1 MGKKAGVID
10 RMRNLL
16 RMNINAALDDAENPT
31 KALNLIVED
40 MRSEIH
46 DAKKQVAE
54 AIAQEK
60 LVKRQVE
67 DAEKTAAAWQE
78 RAETAIKSG
87 DDGLA
92 REALTEKAKA
102 QAQVD
107 ALAPQWEGLK
117 NSNEEL
123 KQELLAMQERFA
135 DVQQKKDVLIAKT
148 KIAEARS
155 TAASSAP
162 TVFSDQS
169 RVMLDRAEEK
179 VRSMEAKAEAEREVA
194 QVHSAT
200 AKALDELDRKGK
212 DLDIDNEL
220 ARLKNKLA
228 ETSES

>member
-1 MGKKAGVID
+1 MQKKAGVVE

-16 RMNINAALDDAENPT
+16 RMNINAALDDAEDPT

-46 DAKKQVAE
+46 TAKKQVAE
-54 AIAQEK
+54 AIAQER

-67 DAEKTAAAWQE
+67 DAEKTAATWQD
-78 RAETAIKSG
+78 RAEAAIRAG
-87 DDGLA
+87 DDELA
-92 REALTEKAKA
+92 RESLTEKRKA
-102 QAQVD
+102 QGQID
-107 ALAPQWEGLK
+107 ALTPQWEGLK
-117 NSNEEL
+117 TSNEEL
-123 KQELLAMQERFA
+123 KQELLAMQERYT
-135 DVQQKKDVLIAKT
+135 DVLQKKDVLIAKT

-200 AKALDELDRKGK
+200 TKALDELDRKGQE
-212 DLDIDNEL
+212 LDIDNEL
-220 ARLKNKLA
+220 SRLKKKMADNP
-228 ETSES
+228 EG

>member
-1 MGKKAGVID
+1 MEKKTGVVE

-16 RMNINAALDDAENPT
+16 RMNINAALDDAEDPT

-46 DAKKQVAE
+46 TAKKQVAE

-67 DAEKTAAAWQE
+67 DAEKTAATWQD
-78 RAETAIKSG
+78 RAEAAIRAG

-92 REALTEKAKA
+92 RESLTEKAKA

-117 NSNEEL
+117 SSNEEL
-123 KQELLAMQERFA
+123 KQELLAMQERYT
-135 DVQQKKDVLIAKT
+135 DVLQKKDVLIAKT

-155 TAASSAP
+155 TSASSAP

-200 AKALDELDRKGK
+200 AKALDDLGRKGQE
-212 DLDIDNEL
+212 LDIDNEL
-220 ARLKNKLA
+220 TRLKKKMA
-228 ETSES
+228 ENPEG